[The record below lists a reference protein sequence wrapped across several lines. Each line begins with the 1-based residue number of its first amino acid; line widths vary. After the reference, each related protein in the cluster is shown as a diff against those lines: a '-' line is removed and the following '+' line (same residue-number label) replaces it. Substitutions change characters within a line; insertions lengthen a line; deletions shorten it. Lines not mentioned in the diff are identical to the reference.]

1 MKRVNKIV
9 WVCCFIVAG
18 AVGLHL
24 LAPEALAAESSGSW
38 RFIYDEVLL
47 WINFLIIVFVFI
59 KYGKTPLM
67 NFLRGQ
73 KDKIARELEKIEH
86 KKKEAIDKID
96 EARITLEES
105 QERFAVLKERI
116 VNQGEKKK
124 QEIIKEAHHL
134 SEVMIEDAKRKIE
147 YQILQARN
155 TIRAQML
162 NAAIDL
168 AMGRL
173 PREIT
178 DEDNE
183 KFIDQYIASAMAE

>member
-1 MKRVNKIV
+1 MKKFNIKILF
-9 WVCCFIVAG
+9 CCYIIVG
-18 AVGLHL
+18 VLSL
-24 LAPEALAAESSGSW
+24 LFLRHE
-38 RFIYDEVLL
+38 RFWYDLVLRYF
-47 WINFLIIVFVFI
+47 NFGIIVFVFI
-59 KYGKTPLM
+59 KYAKTPLM

-73 KDKIARELEKIEH
+73 KEELARELEKIED

-105 QERFAVLKERI
+105 QDRFAELKERI

-162 NAAIDL
+162 DAAIDL
-168 AMGRL
+168 AMERL
-173 PREIT
+173 PQEIT

-183 KFIDQYIASAMAE
+183 KFIDQYITSAMPE